1 LLNDHGVR
9 DRLHPQESHMDTH
22 RGARLTVKLRL
33 LSEPSLWCWEIV
45 DTADGTAVESS
56 WATNWT
62 GYKSSPEALRAGIIR
77 LTDLTRQA
85 VFLFEVAVH

>member
-1 LLNDHGVR
+1 
-9 DRLHPQESHMDTH
+9 M
-22 RGARLTVKLRL
+22 LRIL
-33 LSEPSLWCWEIV
+33 IPSLMCLVVSINLVEAKTTV
-45 DTADGTAVESS
+45 TSQPFGKLPDGTAVESS

-77 LTDLTRQA
+77 LTDLTRQV